1 MWEVEWANE
10 RKRATDGDA
19 KPIQKKISK
28 NTNTNKNENKAKKKE
43 AAEST
48 RTKISKI

>member
-28 NTNTNKNENKAKKKE
+28 NTNTNKMKIKQKKSSRINENKNK
-43 AAEST
+43 
-48 RTKISKI
+48 